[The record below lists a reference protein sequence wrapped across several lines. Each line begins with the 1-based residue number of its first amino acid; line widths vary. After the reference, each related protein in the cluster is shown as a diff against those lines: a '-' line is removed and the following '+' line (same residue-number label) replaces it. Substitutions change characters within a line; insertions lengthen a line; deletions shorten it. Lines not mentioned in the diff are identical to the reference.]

1 MPTDEELMTLVQAGD
16 RDAYGQLFA
25 RYQAPIWSF
34 LVRRT
39 GDREASA
46 DLFQEVFLRVWRSA
60 GTWDPRQRLRPWLYR
75 VAANLCRDRFRGQQ
89 RQVETVEL
97 DPDHAPRSFR
107 DDPVAPIDLERALGQ
122 IPDHLRE
129 AFVLGAVEGLDHNE
143 LALALDIS
151 PANARARIS
160 RARTALREILAK
172 EVAG

>member
-1 MPTDEELMTLVQAGD
+1 MTLVQTGD

-39 GDREASA
+39 SDRDASA

-60 GTWDPRQRLRPWLYR
+60 HTWDRRQPLRPWLYR

-89 RQVETVEL
+89 RQVDTVEL
-97 DPDHAPRSFR
+97 DPERSPHVHR
-107 DDPVAPIDLERALGQ
+107 DDPISPIDLERALAK

-143 LALALDIS
+143 LAVVLGIS

-172 EVAG
+172 EAAG